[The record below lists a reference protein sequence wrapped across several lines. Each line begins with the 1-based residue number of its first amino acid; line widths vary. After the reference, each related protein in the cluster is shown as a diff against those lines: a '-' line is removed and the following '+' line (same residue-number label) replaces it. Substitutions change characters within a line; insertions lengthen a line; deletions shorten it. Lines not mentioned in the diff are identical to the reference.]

1 MEQIK
6 ISGFAVLFIGITLL
20 LFTFISA
27 YQLLVGVLDIPAME
41 DLMGMF
47 GEALAPLIA
56 YAIRALYL
64 GIMGWVGSIMT
75 RRGVQIVISLPN
87 QETAAKPFRPKL
99 PEEPKKV

>member
-6 ISGFAVLFIGITLL
+6 ISGFAVLFIGVALL
-20 LFTFISA
+20 LFTFVCA
-27 YQLLVGVLDIPAME
+27 YQLLVGVFDIPATE

-75 RRGVQIVISLPN
+75 RRGVQIVTSLPS
-87 QETAAKPFRPKL
+87 QETAAKPSSPKQ
-99 PEEPKKV
+99 PEEPKKA